1 MTAHP
6 PKSRERVHGVL
17 DRGLRVLEL
26 AALMIASAFLLTTM
40 LLVSLDS
47 LMRYALNKP
56 LLFQYTLTE
65 DYLLVGLITMSLAW
79 GFRTGGYIRING
91 LAAFLPPRAAEWL
104 LRAGLL
110 FSAAYIAAL
119 GWKAGQEFLK
129 TALTGEA
136 KIGVIAWPVWASW
149 IWLPL
154 GLGLLALRLL
164 LTAAGPARDLHAD
177 HEPSEEV

>member
-1 MTAHP
+1 MIAHP
-6 PKSRERVHGVL
+6 HKEPGRVYSTL
-17 DRGLRVLEL
+17 DSWLRALEL
-26 AALMIASAFLLTTM
+26 IALVIAAALLLTTM
-40 LLVSLDS
+40 LLVSLDA

-65 DYLLVGLITMSLAW
+65 DYLLIGLITMSLSW

-91 LAAFLPPRAAEWL
+91 VAAFLPPRAAEFL
-104 LRAGLL
+104 LRTGLL
-110 FSAAYIAAL
+110 FSGLYIAAL

-129 TALTGEA
+129 TAITGEA

-149 IWLPL
+149 VWLPL

-164 LTAAGPARDLHAD
+164 LTAAGPARDLHAE